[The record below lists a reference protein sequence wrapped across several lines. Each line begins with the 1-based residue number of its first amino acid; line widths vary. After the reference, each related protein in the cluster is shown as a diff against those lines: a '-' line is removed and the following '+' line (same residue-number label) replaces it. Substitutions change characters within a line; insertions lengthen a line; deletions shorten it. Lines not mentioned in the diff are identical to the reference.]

1 MKTAQSIL
9 AELTNEIE
17 CLQTIAHRAE
27 AALDILAEWY
37 ARDTAP
43 KRMRAA
49 VEDDIE
55 CRAYAEAVK
64 REVAS

>member
-9 AELTNEIE
+9 AELANEIE
-17 CLQTIAHRAE
+17 ALQLIASRAE
-27 AALDILAEWY
+27 AALGILAEWY
-37 ARDTAP
+37 ARDTSP

-55 CRAYAEAVK
+55 CRAYAEAIK

>member
-1 MKTAQSIL
+1 MT
-9 AELTNEIE
+9 EFG
-17 CLQTIAHRAE
+17 
-27 AALDILAEWY
+27 
-37 ARDTAP
+37 DTSP

-55 CRAYAEAVK
+55 CRAYAEAIK